1 MSNRHIDVGIFTR
14 KAEKKEPQQVQQPQQ
29 KEVGPVI
36 SADAISAQFQVSNER
51 GNGVK
56 ESNSVVEQESV
67 PQEQPQVEQPV
78 QENEGPVNIIDL
90 NHITQIFNKGQKNE
104 YKLFEDFNL
113 SVEDIPE
120 VGQLVSFMG
129 ASGCGKSRLV
139 RAICGLDT
147 VQSGDIRIY
156 GKPLSEYDKNIP
168 MVFQTY
174 SNYEWMTVLENVML
188 PMRLRKVPKK
198 EAKEKALELLDIVGL
213 SEHADKYPHKLSG
226 GQQQRVSIARSL
238 ACNSQ
243 IIVFDEATGALDI
256 KMKRE
261 VQNIILKIFYESEF
275 DPTILNITHSIEEA
289 AYLSNV
295 VYILQ
300 PNPCKVYKKIEIRYT
315 GEETKRRGEWIFET
329 QEYANYI
336 KQITQA
342 MDEVCR

>member
-1 MSNRHIDVGIFTR
+1 MKNIDVSIFTKR
-14 KAEKKEPQQVQQPQQ
+14 QEPKVEQSEPQVQQVQ
-29 KEVGPVI
+29 PVI
-36 SADAISAQFQVSNER
+36 SADAVSSQFGTNEPQNVETNNADTQVLETTQGNNEL
-51 GNGVK
+51 
-56 ESNSVVEQESV
+56 
-67 PQEQPQVEQPV
+67 
-78 QENEGPVNIIDL
+78 VNIVDL
-90 NHITQIFNKGQKNE
+90 KHITQIFNKGQKNE
-104 YKLFEDFNL
+104 YKLFENFNL
-113 SVEDIPE
+113 SIEDIPE
-120 VGQLVSFMG
+120 MGQLVSFMG

-139 RAICGLDT
+139 RAICGLDG
-147 VQSGDIRIY
+147 VQSGDIDIY
-156 GKPLSEYDKNIP
+156 GKPLSEYKRNIP

-188 PMRLRKVPKK
+188 PMRLKNIGKK
-198 EAKEKALELLDIVGL
+198 EAKEKALELLGVVGL
-213 SEHADKYPHKLSG
+213 LEHANKYPHKLSG

-243 IIVFDEATGALDI
+243 ILVLDEATGALDI

-289 AYLSNV
+289 AYISNV

-300 PNPCKVYKKIEIRYT
+300 PNPCKVYKRIDIHYA
-315 GEETKRRGEWIFET
+315 GEGNKKRGEWVFET
-329 QEYANYI
+329 QEYADYI